1 MSIADLAKTV
11 SQYAPILGSSL
22 LGPVGGIFG
31 SLIASIFGASKEDT
45 TDLVNKITAD
55 PEAAVKLRTLEYQ
68 HKDNILNIDNKN
80 YATEVDDRKDARS
93 MNVALHDHMPNILA
107 LIFIVIYAVMQYHI
121 VNHPGSQDDVISARV
136 QDIFVMII
144 SFYFGSAH
152 VKKSNG
158 AQENEKTKN

>member
-1 MSIADLAKTV
+1 MSVEALAKTV

-22 LGPVGGIFG
+22 LGPVGGVFG
-31 SLIASIFGASKEDT
+31 SLIAALFGGAKEDPA
-45 TDLVNKITAD
+45 DLVNKITAD
-55 PEAAVKLRTLEYQ
+55 PDAAVKLKTLELQ

-80 YATEVDDRKDARS
+80 YATEVDDRKDARA
-93 MNVALHDHMPNILA
+93 MNITLHDHMPNILA

-121 VNHPGSQDDVISARV
+121 VNNPGNQDDVISARV

-152 VKKSNG
+152 GKKK
-158 AQENEKTKN
+158 QEEGK